1 MRTSYAATIH
11 DYNILILCNK
21 MVSFFIGKVRFSTS
35 MRLNGVVTCIVM
47 YIWCGC
53 VAGRSLW
60 EARTHKGLSE
70 HTVIG
75 N

>member
-21 MVSFFIGKVRFSTS
+21 MVTFFIVKVRFSTS
-35 MRLNGVVTCIVM
+35 IRLNVVVTCIVM

-53 VAGRSLW
+53 MYILQ
-60 EARTHKGLSE
+60 KGVCMYHNVVYCVSGL
-70 HTVIG
+70 
-75 N
+75 